1 MKENVQYQEP
11 IFMVVDIGGSKYMPG
26 FVDHAGTILYQD
38 RREWTAVEPEAVVE
52 QLKEALHDICT
63 KHPELAEKTKAGG
76 LTIPGFAD
84 PVSGVWVESD
94 FLIVKDL
101 PICDILSKEFGIPFF
116 ADNDCNACALAEK
129 YFGGAKEYKE
139 FLYLTVST
147 GIGGALYL
155 EDELYY
161 GGFWHAGEIGLFVLE
176 EDGRPSDSGSV
187 NGVIEMY
194 ASGRGFS
201 KNFVEA
207 GGPEIVDGRT
217 PGGPEISGLA
227 KEGNKAALQALELE
241 GLYLGR
247 AIANACALVDFKKI
261 ILGGGLSLLFEQYQ
275 EILRRE
281 FARIQPERNVE
292 IEATRLGYS
301 GAFLGAAAVAVR
313 GLEGFCGSKGAGK
326 AEECVFHVKVGQD
339 SVESVLELEGMPYA
353 CHEASFGSF
362 LAAKTIED
370 PGQNLNQLVKA
381 GNLKQWEGISDTEET
396 KKVLFRL
403 GSQIG
408 KAVACAAILLDPGKV
423 TMEGLGTQSDAFQ
436 EGLLETVKR
445 ETYYR
450 GNLPFT
456 VQWTIP
462 DEKDR

>member
-1 MKENVQYQEP
+1 M
-11 IFMVVDIGGSKYMPG
+11 
-26 FVDHAGTILYQD
+26 
-38 RREWTAVEPEAVVE
+38 
-52 QLKEALHDICT
+52 
-63 KHPELAEKTKAGG
+63 
-76 LTIPGFAD
+76 
-84 PVSGVWVESD
+84 
-94 FLIVKDL
+94 
-101 PICDILSKEFGIPFF
+101 
-116 ADNDCNACALAEK
+116 
-129 YFGGAKEYKE
+129 
-139 FLYLTVST
+139 TVST

-227 KEGNKAALQALELE
+227 KEGNKAALRALELE

>member
-1 MKENVQYQEP
+1 MKEQMQYQEP
-11 IFMVVDIGGSKYMPG
+11 VLLVVDIGGSKYMPG
-26 FVDHAGTILYQD
+26 FVDGAGAILYQE
-38 RREWTAVEPEAVVE
+38 RREWTAVEPEALIG
-52 QLKEALHDICT
+52 QLKEALHDICA
-63 KHPELAEKTKAGG
+63 KNPELAKKVRAGG

-101 PICDILSKEFGIPFF
+101 PICEILSKEFGIPFF

-129 YFGGAKEYKE
+129 YFGGAKEQKE

-155 EDELYY
+155 DDELYY
-161 GGFWHAGEIGLFVLE
+161 GGFWHAGEIGLFVVE
-176 EDGRPSDSGSV
+176 EDGRPADGGSV

-194 ASGRGFS
+194 ASGRGIS
-201 KNFVEA
+201 RNFIEA
-207 GGPEIVDGRT
+207 GGLEEMNGHA

-227 KEGNKAALQALELE
+227 KEGDPAALRALELE

-247 AIANACALVDFKKI
+247 VIANACAFADFKKI

-275 EILRRE
+275 ETLKRE
-281 FARIQPERNVE
+281 FARIQPGRTVE
-292 IEATRLGYS
+292 IEATKLGYS

-313 GLEGFCGSKGAGK
+313 GLEGFQGSRGAGK
-326 AEECVFHVKVGQD
+326 PGECIFRVTIDSD
-339 SVESVLELEGMPYA
+339 SVVSTLELEGIPYENQ
-353 CHEASFGSF
+353 EAEFGSF
-362 LAAKTIED
+362 LAAKGIQDQGE
-370 PGQNLNQLVKA
+370 NLNQHVKA
-381 GNLKQWEGISDTEET
+381 LDPKSLVMCPDTEDAKEA
-396 KKVLFRL
+396 LFRL

-408 KAVACAAILLDPGKV
+408 KAAACAAILLDPGKV
-423 TMEGLGTQSDAFQ
+423 IVEGPGTDSGAFRR
-436 EGLLETVKR
+436 GLLETIKR

-456 VQWTIP
+456 V
-462 DEKDR
+462 E